1 MVELQREGTSQFTA
15 EFAAP
20 ANIVYRCNL
29 SFSDPASFTEALF
42 IENPP
47 GKESFGLLQ
56 AEHPRACAAVSD
68 SGVDDRIAIS
78 FDENRG

>member
-1 MVELQREGTSQFTA
+1 MVELQRQGASQFTA
-15 EFAAP
+15 KFDTPE
-20 ANIVYRCNL
+20 NIIYRGNL
-29 SFSDPASFTEALF
+29 SFSDPASFIEALF

-56 AEHPRACAAVSD
+56 AENSRACAAVSD
-68 SGVDDRIAIS
+68 SGVDNRIAIS